1 MTPPFTVENPLWSS
15 GIIWNGGGQCA
26 LNYYIPSFRQGKKHL
41 TLLATAFTLGLA
53 SNMKILWDWA
63 LESMMAWRY
72 FSSSLLRLPL
82 TPTIGWLQRVI
93 VAWLSGWIHDN
104 TFENKWK
111 RNERKKGFIKPVKC
125 FTCNGLLWDPAM
137 YLLVPEGWI
146 LLNHDWMKER
156 ALLSLLIHS
165 GGIPKVWTNKRW
177 LNRFKSDF

>member
-15 GIIWNGGGQCA
+15 GIIWNGGGKCA
-26 LNYYIPSFRQGKKHL
+26 LNYYVLSFRQGKKHL

-111 RNERKKGFIKPVKC
+111 RNERKRDSLNQWSVLPVMACSGILPCICWFQKAGF
-125 FTCNGLLWDPAM
+125 
-137 YLLVPEGWI
+137 Y
-146 LLNHDWMKER
+146 
-156 ALLSLLIHS
+156 
-165 GGIPKVWTNKRW
+165 
-177 LNRFKSDF
+177 